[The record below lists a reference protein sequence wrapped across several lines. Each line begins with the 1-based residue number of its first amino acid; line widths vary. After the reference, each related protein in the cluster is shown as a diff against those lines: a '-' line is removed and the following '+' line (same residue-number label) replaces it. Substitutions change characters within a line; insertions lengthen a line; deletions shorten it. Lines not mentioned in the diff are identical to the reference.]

1 MLPQRMVDEDS
12 VYNFHNKLQRLLKE
26 QARVNAPGWETLY
39 SPRHA
44 LHLHPLAKLM
54 KGVATINLEDMDS
67 TPDLSLECN
76 GQGITMDF
84 ATNDKPP
91 AWW

>member
-1 MLPQRMVDEDS
+1 MLPQAMVDEVS
-12 VYNFHNKLQRLLKE
+12 VQSFQKKLQGLLKE

-54 KGVATINLEDMDS
+54 NGVATINLEDMDS
-67 TPDLSLECN
+67 TPDPMLECD